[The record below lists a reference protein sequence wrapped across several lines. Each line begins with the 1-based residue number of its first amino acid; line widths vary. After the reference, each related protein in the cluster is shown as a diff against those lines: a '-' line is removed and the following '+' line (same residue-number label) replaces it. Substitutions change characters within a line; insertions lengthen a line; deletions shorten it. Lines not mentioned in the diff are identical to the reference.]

1 MKNADALELSEKL
14 GETAHRVRLAILAID
29 GLESGDDASPIS
41 ELLQKVKKEIKEVV
55 DQINPPAH

>member
-1 MKNADALELSEKL
+1 M
-14 GETAHRVRLAILAID
+14 RRLIEYGLLD

-41 ELLQKVKKEIKEVV
+41 ELLQKVEKEIKEVA